1 MCDVEKRKPNNQSY
15 RKMMPREINRRIIDI
30 VIIKI
35 IVIRRIERD
44 TEMKEY

>member
-1 MCDVEKRKPNNQSY
+1 
-15 RKMMPREINRRIIDI
+15 MPREINRRIIDI